1 MLLRIADYRT
11 SGRGKRYGKS
21 DTYTIVVGMMV
32 LIEAGMDE
40 EDEVADVEVGVEV
53 SDVEVVVSDVV
64 DVEVLD
70 IGVVLVVVDVVVEV
84 EVEVEVLVEV
94 DVLVSVGVTDSDGDS
109 EPVEESTSVSAFAS
123 GRPTLERE
131 KKNRAG

>member
-40 EDEVADVEVGVEV
+40 EVEVADGEVDVEV

-64 DVEVLD
+64 DVEVSD
-70 IGVVLVVVDVVVEV
+70 IGVVLVVVDVV

-109 EPVEESTSVSAFAS
+109 EPVEESTLVSASSS
-123 GRPTLERE
+123 GRPRLEKTR
-131 KKNRAG
+131 K

>member
-40 EDEVADVEVGVEV
+40 EDEVADGEVDVEV
-53 SDVEVVVSDVV
+53 SDVEVVVSDIV
-64 DVEVLD
+64 DVEVSD
-70 IGVVLVVVDVVVEV
+70 IGVVLVVVDVVEV
-84 EVEVEVLVEV
+84 GVDVEVLVGV

-109 EPVEESTSVSAFAS
+109 EPVEESPSASAFAS